1 VCAILVGPRAW
12 PGAPMPGMH
21 LTSEEAVEVERR
33 VAALEAR
40 TGIQVVAAVVAK
52 ADHYPEI
59 PWTAFALGASL
70 GALATALADL
80 LRQPWAASGA
90 ALPNGVAT
98 LAAGATCALA
108 AVLAPGFA
116 RLFLRASRADGE
128 VLQHAEGMF
137 LEREVFRTPART
149 GLLLLASL
157 FERRVVVVPDVGFRD
172 RVGPEEW
179 RPVVER
185 MTPAL
190 AAGRTAAAFGD
201 GLAALEELLVNKGF
215 SAVGAPQAPALPDQ
229 PVEERGA

>member
-1 VCAILVGPRAW
+1 
-12 PGAPMPGMH
+12 MQGMH

-40 TGIQVVAAVVAK
+40 TGIQVVAAVVARS
-52 ADHYPEI
+52 DHYPEI

-70 GALATALADL
+70 GALAAALAGL
-80 LRQPWAASGA
+80 LRAPWVAAA
-90 ALPNGVAT
+90 AEWLHGVAI

-116 RLFLRASRADGE
+116 RLFLRDTRADGE

-137 LEREVFRTPART
+137 LEREVFRTPSRT
-149 GLLLLASL
+149 GLLVLASL
-157 FERRVVVVPDVGFRD
+157 FERRVVVVPDVGFRE
-172 RVGPEEW
+172 RIGPEEW
-179 RPVVER
+179 RPVVDR
-185 MTPAL
+185 MAPAL

-201 GLAALEELLVNKGF
+201 GLAALEELLERKGF
-215 SAVGAPQAPALPDQ
+215 SAGGAGRAHSLPDR